1 MLPMKLVVTVL
12 TALLLS
18 AAASA
23 QTGFD
28 FRVSDLSVS
37 DYRAIEAAIP
47 ELARQ
52 GLKPEQ
58 YNRVRV
64 IQFDASEIS
73 VGFYQRDN
81 IEYDATGKVIA
92 VRMGNSAHRGEASD
106 IEITMSAKDLKIL
119 RFNYVR

>member
-1 MLPMKLVVTVL
+1 MKTIPIAL

-28 FRVSDLSVS
+28 LKLSDLSVS

-64 IQFDASEIS
+64 MQFDAHEIS
-73 VGFYQRDN
+73 VGFYQRD
-81 IEYDATGKVIA
+81 DPD
-92 VRMGNSAHRGEASD
+92 RRGNSANPGEASD
-106 IEITMSAKDLKIL
+106 IEITLSAKDLKIL